1 MDKSKKLQELLHKVP
16 DTYSDFEFYMLH
28 VPQKY
33 HYEDDLIRY
42 LEEHPDATTSEIADF
57 VEETEDAL
65 GIQAD
70 DSGEN

>member
-1 MDKSKKLQELLHKVP
+1 MDKSKKLQELLRKVP

-65 GIQAD
+65 GIPAD
-70 DSGEN
+70 DSGET